1 MSKNEKIKNILLIIL
16 MTALISLS
24 IAYATLTQYLY
35 INSQAT
41 IKGVD
46 AGWKVE
52 FTAATC
58 HATGNAAITH
68 DFNLSSTELSGLVYK
83 ITAPGDSIVC
93 NVTVSNNGH
102 IPAKLSSFTVQDGNL
117 TYVGTGASKTADEA
131 IVNGKIQ
138 YSIVYAEGDPRAGQ
152 APTMNDFLP
161 VGGYRNLVLTAT
173 YPVGENLPE
182 RDVVV
187 SGFKS
192 TFLYVQD

>member
-1 MSKNEKIKNILLIIL
+1 MSKNEKIKNILLVIL
-16 MTALISLS
+16 MTALITLS

-35 INSQAT
+35 INSQVT
-41 IKGVD
+41 VKGAE

-58 HATGNAAITH
+58 HATGSAAITH
-68 DFNLSSTELSGLVYK
+68 DFDLNSTELSGLVYK
-83 ITAPGDSIVC
+83 ITVPGDSIVC
-93 NVTVSNNGH
+93 NITIANNGY
-102 IPAKLSSFTVQDGNL
+102 IPAKLSSFTKQDGNL
-117 TYVGTGASKTADEA
+117 TYVGTGESKTADEA
-131 IVNGKIQ
+131 VVNGKIQ

-152 APTMNDFLP
+152 VPTMNDALP

-173 YPVGENLPE
+173 YPSSESLPE
-182 RDVVV
+182 RDVTI